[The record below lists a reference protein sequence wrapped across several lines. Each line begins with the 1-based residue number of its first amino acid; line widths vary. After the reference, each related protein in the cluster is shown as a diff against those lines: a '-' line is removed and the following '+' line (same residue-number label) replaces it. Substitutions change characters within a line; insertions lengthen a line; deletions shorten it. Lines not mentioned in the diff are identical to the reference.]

1 MRQKTK
7 KIFFVYASNKVM
19 QGSTNMRAHQF
30 KKMLEPYLA
39 TKYELLLSE
48 VSIPPKFLRNGYTL
62 KRAFRTW
69 GRSLPDNCIVFVTK
83 ACIQHFIP
91 DLIDLLNRKN
101 IKVCFDYA
109 DSDFSIG
116 PQGLPDMH
124 VCTSITQFKYL
135 KKYQEDNPNFSGS
148 VSVVLQNYD
157 LALIDFK
164 PKVINT
170 YECAYIGTPART
182 FLTSQIES
190 EITIV
195 PALGVSGMQEILTR
209 LPNFNAH
216 YAVRIP
222 QDEGSLLAKPFT
234 KGFVAAACNSVL
246 LTDRQTHDA
255 VEFLGDDYPYMVNNL
270 EENEILQ
277 VIDYMRATFETKVWW
292 NAKDQIRD
300 MHARVCP
307 SSLAKQFEVC
317 VENI

>member
-1 MRQKTK
+1 
-7 KIFFVYASNKVM
+7 M

-30 KKMLEPYLA
+30 KKMLEPYLS

-48 VSIPPKFLRNGYTL
+48 VSIPPKFLRNGFTL

-135 KKYQEDNPNFSGS
+135 KKYQEDNQNFSGS
-148 VSVVLQNYD
+148 VSLVLQNYD

-234 KGFVAAACNSVL
+234 KGFVAAACNAVL

-255 VEFLGDDYPYMVNNL
+255 VEFLGEDYPYMVNEL

-292 NAKDQIRD
+292 NAKDKIRD

>member
-1 MRQKTK
+1 
-7 KIFFVYASNKVM
+7 M

-30 KKMLEPYLA
+30 RKMLEPYLA
-39 TKYELLLSE
+39 AKYELLLSE
-48 VSIPPKFLRNGYTL
+48 VRIPPKIVRNGYTL
-62 KRAFRTW
+62 QRAFRNW
-69 GRSLPDNCIVFVTK
+69 GRSLPGNCIVFVTK
-83 ACIQHFIP
+83 ACIQFFVP
-91 DLIDLLNRKN
+91 DLIELLNRKN
-101 IKVCFDYA
+101 IKVCFDYV

-124 VCTSITQFKYL
+124 VCTSITQFKFL
-135 KKYQEDNPNFSGS
+135 KKYQENNPNFTGS
-148 VSVVLQNYD
+148 VSVVLHNYD

-170 YECAYIGTPART
+170 FECAYIGTPART
-182 FLTSQIES
+182 FLTSQIEN

-195 PALGVSGMQEILTR
+195 PALGVEGMKGILTS

-216 YAVRIP
+216 YAVRLP

-234 KGFVAAACNSVL
+234 KGFVAAACDSVL

-255 VEFLGDDYPYMVNNL
+255 VEFLGEDYPYLVNEL

-277 VIDYMRATFETKVWW
+277 VLDYMRNTFKTEVWR
-292 NAKDQIRD
+292 NAKDRIQY
-300 MHARVCP
+300 MHSRVCP

-317 VENI
+317 IEEI

>member
-1 MRQKTK
+1 MRNLK
-7 KIFFVYASNKVM
+7 KIYFVYASNKVM

-39 TKYELLLSE
+39 TKYDLSLSK
-48 VSIPPKFLRNGYTL
+48 VSIPPKFIRNGYTVR
-62 KRAFRTW
+62 RAFRTW
-69 GRSLPDNCIVFVTK
+69 GKSLPDNCIVFVTK
-83 ACIQHFIP
+83 ACIQYFIP

-124 VCTSITQFKYL
+124 VCTSITQFKYM
-135 KKYQEDNPNFSGS
+135 KKYQEDNPKFSGS

-164 PKVINT
+164 PKVIDT

-182 FLTSQIES
+182 FLTSQIENK
-190 EITIV
+190 ITIV
-195 PALGVSGMQEILTR
+195 PALGVSGMQGILTR

-246 LTDRQTHDA
+246 ITDRETHDA
-255 VEFLGDDYPYMVNNL
+255 VEFLGDDYPYMVNHL
-270 EENEILQ
+270 EESEILR
-277 VIDYMRATFETKVWW
+277 VLDYMRETFGTAVWW
-292 NAKDQIRD
+292 KAKDRIQD
-300 MHARVCP
+300 MHSRVCP
-307 SSLAKQFEVC
+307 SSLAKQFEIC
-317 VENI
+317 IENI

>member
-1 MRQKTK
+1 MQNLK

-39 TKYELLLSE
+39 TKYDLLLSE
-48 VSIPPKFLRNGYTL
+48 VSIPPKFLRNGYTI
-62 KRAFRTW
+62 KRAFSVW
-69 GRSLPDNCIVFVTK
+69 AKSLPNNSIVFVTK
-83 ACIQHFIP
+83 ACIQFFTSE
-91 DLIDLLNRKN
+91 LIKTLHKKD

-124 VCTSITQFKYL
+124 VCTSITQFKFM
-135 KKYQEDNPNFSGS
+135 KKYQENHADFTGS

-157 LALIDFK
+157 LALIDFM
-164 PKVINT
+164 PKEINT
-170 YECAYIGTPART
+170 FECAYVGTPART
-182 FLTSQIES
+182 FLTSQIEN

-195 PALGVSGMQEILTR
+195 PALGVAGMQGILTR

-246 LTDRQTHDA
+246 LTDRKTHDA
-255 VEFLGDDYPYMVNNL
+255 VEFLGEDYPYMVNEL
-270 EENEILQ
+270 KENEILQ
-277 VIDYMRATFETKVWW
+277 AIDHMKVTFNTKVWLD
-292 NAKDQIRD
+292 AKDRIQD

-307 SSLAKQFEVC
+307 SSLARQFEVC
-317 VENI
+317 IENI

>member
-1 MRQKTK
+1 
-7 KIFFVYASNKVM
+7 M

-30 KKMLEPYLA
+30 KKMLEPYLS

-48 VSIPPKFLRNGYTL
+48 VSIPPKFLRNGFTL

-148 VSVVLQNYD
+148 VSVVFQNYD

-195 PALGVSGMQEILTR
+195 PALGVSGMQGILTR

-234 KGFVAAACNSVL
+234 KGFVAAACNAVL

-255 VEFLGDDYPYMVNNL
+255 VEFLGEDYPYMVNEL

-292 NAKDQIRD
+292 NAKDKIRD

>member
-1 MRQKTK
+1 
-7 KIFFVYASNKVM
+7 M

-39 TKYELLLSE
+39 SKYELLLSE
-48 VSIPPKFLRNGYTL
+48 VSIPPKFLRNGYTI
-62 KRAFRTW
+62 KRAFSVW
-69 GRSLPDNCIVFVTK
+69 AKSLPNDSIVFVTK
-83 ACIQHFIP
+83 ACIQYFTSE
-91 DLIDLLNRKN
+91 LISALHKKD

-124 VCTSITQFKYL
+124 VCTSITQFKFL
-135 KKYQEDNPNFSGS
+135 TKYQENHANFTGS

-164 PKVINT
+164 PKEVNAF
-170 YECAYIGTPART
+170 ECAYVGTPART
-182 FLTSQIES
+182 FLTSQIEN

-195 PALGVSGMQEILTR
+195 PALGVAGMQGILTR

-234 KGFVAAACNSVL
+234 KGFVAAACNAVL

-255 VEFLGDDYPYMVNNL
+255 IEFLGDDYPYMVDNL
-270 EENEILQ
+270 DEKEILAML
-277 VIDYMRATFETKVWW
+277 DYMHETFDTEIW
-292 NAKDQIRD
+292 RD
-300 MHARVCP
+300 ALDRMQLMHSRVMP
-307 SSLAKQFEVC
+307 SALAAAFISCIEH
-317 VENI
+317 I